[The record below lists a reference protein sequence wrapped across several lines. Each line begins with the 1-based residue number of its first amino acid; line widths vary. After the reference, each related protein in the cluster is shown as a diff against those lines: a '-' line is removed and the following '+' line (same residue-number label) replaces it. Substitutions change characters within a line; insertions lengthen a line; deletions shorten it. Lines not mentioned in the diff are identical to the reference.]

1 MIEFCN
7 VSRSFGGLC
16 VINDLSFHIEANKVV
31 SILGPSGIGKTTILR
46 LITGAIKPDSGEVLV
61 SGRNIGYIFQDPR
74 LLPWRTALEN
84 VSLGL
89 VAEGKDRKEAE
100 RIARRWMNCLG
111 LAGFEDYYP
120 AELSGGMMQRVSIGR
135 ALAIEPDILLMDEPF
150 SNLNAELKESL
161 LGMIEEILT
170 EYKTTV
176 VYVTHDISEALRL
189 SDWIL
194 TMQPGSVMEEV
205 HPQNFI
211 GLCNEPHSY
220 RSRTDWMERL
230 HAPSL
235 LKNTVIA
242 Q

>member
-1 MIEFCN
+1 MIEFRN
-7 VSRSFGGLC
+7 VSRSFGGLS
-16 VINDLSFHIEANKVV
+16 VIKDLSFHIEANKVV

-46 LITGAIKPDSGEVLV
+46 LITGAIKPDSGEVRV
-61 SGRNIGYIFQDPR
+61 SGRKTGYIFQDPR

-89 VAEGKDRKEAE
+89 VAEGKERKVAE
-100 RIARRWMNCLG
+100 GIARRWMDCLG

-150 SNLNAELKESL
+150 SNLNAELKDSL
-161 LGMIEEILT
+161 LSMIEDILT

-176 VYVTHDISEALRL
+176 VYVTHDISEAVRL

-194 TMQPGSVMEEV
+194 TIQQGSVMEEILPHNFSELGKKPDSGRTYSDWRGNLHS
-205 HPQNFI
+205 HPFPGVMVASQ
-211 GLCNEPHSY
+211 
-220 RSRTDWMERL
+220 
-230 HAPSL
+230 
-235 LKNTVIA
+235 
-242 Q
+242 